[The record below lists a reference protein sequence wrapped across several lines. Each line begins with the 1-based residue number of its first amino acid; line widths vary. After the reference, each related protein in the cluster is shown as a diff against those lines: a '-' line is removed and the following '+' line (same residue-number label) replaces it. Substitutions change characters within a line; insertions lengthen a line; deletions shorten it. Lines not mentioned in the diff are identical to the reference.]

1 MYLHTKCHANGC
13 FHLCIVSCPNSP
25 PPPHPPPPPP
35 PPLPPSPHPFPPLW
49 WPWLCPVLFY
59 PVELSTVQN
68 LENLNSLIIRSTTS
82 SVKEIIFSV
91 TAKSGLEPSNEKNE
105 DTSWSQSE
113 QAGQSNLT
121 ALSGQTGQSER
132 AGQSRRAEENGLT
145 GQSDETVSSIWPN
158 RRKLSK

>member
-1 MYLHTKCHANGC
+1 MGQKVKCPIFLAVTLLLKC
-13 FHLCIVSCPNSP
+13 P
-25 PPPHPPPPPP
+25 PPPHPPLPSS
-35 PPLPPSPHPFPPLW
+35 PLPFPPLW

-59 PVELSTVQN
+59 PVELSTVKEFFKRLSQN

-91 TAKSGLEPSNEKNE
+91 TAKSGLESSNEKHE

-113 QAGQSNLT
+113 QAGQSNQT

-132 AGQSRRAEENGLT
+132 AGQSRQAEENGLT